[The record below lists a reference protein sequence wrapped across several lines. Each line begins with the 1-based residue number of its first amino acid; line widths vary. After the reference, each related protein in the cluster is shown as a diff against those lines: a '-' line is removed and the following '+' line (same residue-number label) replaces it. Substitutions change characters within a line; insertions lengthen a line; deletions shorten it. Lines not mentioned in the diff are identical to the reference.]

1 MSGRAGLG
9 LYALA
14 WALLLVALISLV
26 MSLVGFLES
35 TGLLIVSAVFS
46 GLAIASSLAGMFLP
60 RRG

>member
-1 MSGRAGLG
+1 VSDRTGLG

-35 TGLLIVSAVFS
+35 RGLLIVSAVFS
-46 GLAIASSLAGMFLP
+46 GLAIVSSVTGVLLP
-60 RRG
+60 RRR